1 MASNTGKP
9 NPWISFF
16 IIIMVVAFIALC
28 LFLPENVIRQT
39 AELERQQMLIWGGQG
54 ATNWVGLQTAE
65 FLKDL
70 SLEVSRITSLDIN
83 QAFKDWLVDRLLAGL
98 LWYDVFAYRMFSA
111 VIWFMVICPFMMA
124 ACADAYYLREIR
136 KSMFVSQSPLRLRIG
151 SIFSILS
158 FFLMIAWLI
167 VPLPVPAIVA
177 PVLIITLAFSS
188 WIWMA
193 NLQKRI

>member
-1 MASNTGKP
+1 
-9 NPWISFF
+9 
-16 IIIMVVAFIALC
+16 
-28 LFLPENVIRQT
+28 
-39 AELERQQMLIWGGQG
+39 MLIWGGRG

-70 SLEVSRITSLDIN
+70 SLEVSRVTSFDIN
-83 QAFKDWLVDRLLAGL
+83 QAFKDWLADRFYAGL

-111 VIWFMVICPFMMA
+111 VIWFTLLCPFMMA
-124 ACADAYYLREIR
+124 SSADAYYLREIR

-158 FFLMIAWLI
+158 LVLMIAWLI

-177 PVLIITLAFSS
+177 PMSIIVLAFSS